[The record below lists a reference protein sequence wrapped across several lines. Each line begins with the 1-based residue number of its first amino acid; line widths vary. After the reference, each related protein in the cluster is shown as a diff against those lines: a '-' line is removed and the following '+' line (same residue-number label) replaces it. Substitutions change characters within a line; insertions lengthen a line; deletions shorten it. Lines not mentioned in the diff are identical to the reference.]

1 MRYVPRHLVSI
12 ADLDATE
19 IVRILDAGDRHWA
32 LAGEPIKKLTSLRGR
47 TVINL
52 FFEASTRTRTSFE
65 LAAKRLSAEA
75 INISSAASS
84 ISKGE
89 TLLDTAENLEAMFPD
104 VIVVRHSFGG
114 AAAMLADKVSCAVIN
129 AGDGQHE
136 HPTQA
141 LLDAATIRRMKGKPA
156 AGGVGGAAAGSAGT
170 ATGSTGM
177 TNDPRDATRGG
188 VNATEGD
195 RSSAGEGPRASLARG
210 NPGGGPALPVQRGR
224 ESPLS
229 IDGLEVAIVGDIAHS
244 RVARSNILCLAKL
257 GARIRLVAPLTLIP
271 RGIELIGG
279 DLTRERVRVVHRLE
293 DGLDGVDVV
302 MMLRIQHERTAGEAP
317 RFPNTRELSRMFG
330 LSERTLGFAKP
341 DAIVMHPGPI
351 NRGVELAPQVA
362 DGPRAVIL
370 QQVSWGVAIRMAVL
384 ERAVLGFEGEAPD
397 KSTDRSTD
405 RAGDRSVTA

>member
-1 MRYVPRHLVSI
+1 MRLRDRRLRLTIPSCVADRRRAIWGGVPRHLVSI

-19 IVRILDAGDRHWA
+19 IVRILDRGDRYFD
-32 LAGEPIKKLTSLRGR
+32 LVNEPIKKLTLLRGR

-52 FFEASTRTRTSFE
+52 FFENSTRTRTSFE
-65 LAAKRLSAEA
+65 IAAKRLSAEA
-75 INISSAASS
+75 INISASGSS

-89 TLLDTAENLEAMFPD
+89 TLLDTADNLEAMYPD

-114 AAAMLADKVSCAVIN
+114 AAAMLANHVACAVVN

-141 LLDAATIRRMKGKPA
+141 LLDAATIRRIKGRSAP
-156 AGGVGGAAAGSAGT
+156 GAPGKS
-170 ATGSTGM
+170 
-177 TNDPRDATRGG
+177 
-188 VNATEGD
+188 GD
-195 RSSAGEGPRASLARG
+195 RSNEKANER
-210 NPGGGPALPVQRGR
+210 
-224 ESPLS
+224 S
-229 IDGLEVAIVGDIAHS
+229 IDRSIEGLEVAIVGDIAHS

-293 DGLDGVDVV
+293 EGLDGVDVV
-302 MMLRIQHERTAGEAP
+302 MMLRIQHERTSGEAP
-317 RFPNTRELSRMFG
+317 RFPNTRELSRTFG

-351 NRGVELAPQVA
+351 NRGVELAPQIA

-384 ERAVLGFEGEAPD
+384 ERAVLGFEGDGPERTSD
-397 KSTDRSTD
+397 RTTERTTDRTTERTSDRTPD
-405 RAGDRSVTA
+405 RAGDRSVPA

>member
-1 MRYVPRHLVSI
+1 MS
-12 ADLDATE
+12 
-19 IVRILDAGDRHWA
+19 
-32 LAGEPIKKLTSLRGR
+32 
-47 TVINL
+47 
-52 FFEASTRTRTSFE
+52 
-65 LAAKRLSAEA
+65 
-75 INISSAASS
+75 
-84 ISKGE
+84 
-89 TLLDTAENLEAMFPD
+89 PD

-114 AAAMLADKVSCAVIN
+114 AAAMLAGHVSCAVIN

-156 AGGVGGAAAGSAGT
+156 GSAGGAAGGS
-170 ATGSTGM
+170 
-177 TNDPRDATRGG
+177 
-188 VNATEGD
+188 
-195 RSSAGEGPRASLARG
+195 
-210 NPGGGPALPVQRGR
+210 PGG
-224 ESPLS
+224 S
-229 IDGLEVAIVGDIAHS
+229 IEGLEVAIVGDIAHS

-257 GARIRLVAPLTLIP
+257 GVRIRLVAPLTLIP

-279 DLTRERVRVVHRLE
+279 DVTRERVRIVTRLE

-302 MMLRIQHERTAGEAP
+302 MMLRIQHERFEGEAP
-317 RFPNTRELSRMFG
+317 RFPNTRELSRTFG

-384 ERAVLGFEGEAPD
+384 ERAVIGFDGATSSDGATGPE
-397 KSTDRSTD
+397 
-405 RAGDRSVTA
+405 RASDRSVAA

>member
-1 MRYVPRHLVSI
+1 VPRHLVSI
-12 ADLDATE
+12 ADLDAAE
-19 IVRILDAGDRHWA
+19 IVRILDHGDRYTA
-32 LAGEPIKKLTSLRGR
+32 LASEPIKKLTSLRGR

-65 LAAKRLSAEA
+65 IAAKRLSAEA
-75 INISSAASS
+75 INISSSASS

-89 TLLDTAENLEAMFPD
+89 TLIDTAENLEAMSPD

-114 AAAMLADKVSCAVIN
+114 AAAMLAGHVSCAVIN

-141 LLDAATIRRMKGKPA
+141 LLDAATIRRIKGKPA
-156 AGGVGGAAAGSAGT
+156 AGG
-170 ATGSTGM
+170 
-177 TNDPRDATRGG
+177 
-188 VNATEGD
+188 
-195 RSSAGEGPRASLARG
+195 GP
-210 NPGGGPALPVQRGR
+210 P
-224 ESPLS
+224 S
-229 IDGLEVAIVGDIAHS
+229 IEGLEVAIVGDIAHS
-244 RVARSNILCLAKL
+244 RVARSNVLCLAKL

-279 DLTRERVRVVHRLE
+279 DVTRERVRLVTRLE

-302 MMLRIQHERTAGEAP
+302 MMLRIQHERVGSEAP
-317 RFPNTRELSRMFG
+317 RFPNTRELSRTFG

-362 DGPRAVIL
+362 DSPRAVIL

-384 ERAVLGFEGEAPD
+384 ERAVIGFDEQA
-397 KSTDRSTD
+397 S
-405 RAGDRSVTA
+405 AA

>member
-1 MRYVPRHLVSI
+1 MRFWYTTYVPRHLVSI
-12 ADLDATE
+12 ADLDAAE
-19 IVRILDAGDRHWA
+19 IVRILDHGDRYWA
-32 LAGEPIKKLTSLRGR
+32 LAQEPIKKLTSLRGR

-65 LAAKRLSAEA
+65 IAAKRLSAEA
-75 INISSAASS
+75 INISSSASS

-89 TLLDTAENLEAMFPD
+89 TLIDTAENLEAMSPD
-104 VIVVRHSFGG
+104 VIVLRHSFGG
-114 AAAMLADKVSCAVIN
+114 AAAMLANHVSCAVIN

-141 LLDAATIRRMKGKPA
+141 LLDAATIRRMKGRPL
-156 AGGVGGAAAGSAGT
+156 AGAP
-170 ATGSTGM
+170 ST
-177 TNDPRDATRGG
+177 
-188 VNATEGD
+188 
-195 RSSAGEGPRASLARG
+195 SSAGAS
-210 NPGGGPALPVQRGR
+210 V
-224 ESPLS
+224 PLT

-257 GARIRLVAPLTLIP
+257 GARIRLVAPLTLVP

-279 DLTRERVRVVHRLE
+279 DITRERVRVVNRLE

-302 MMLRIQHERTAGEAP
+302 MMLRIQHERAGGEAP
-317 RFPNTRELSRMFG
+317 RFPNTRELSRTFG

-362 DGPRAVIL
+362 DSPRAVIL

-384 ERAVLGFEGEAPD
+384 ERAVIGGGG
-397 KSTDRSTD
+397 KSDSVD
-405 RAGDRSVTA
+405 AAGTSAAGAGSPAGAGRSVTA

>member
-1 MRYVPRHLVSI
+1 MRCVPRHLVSI

-19 IVRILDAGDRHWA
+19 IVRILDHGDRYWA
-32 LAGEPIKKLTSLRGR
+32 LAHEPVKKLTSLRGR

-52 FFEASTRTRTSFE
+52 FFENSTRTRTSFE

-75 INISSAASS
+75 INISSSGAS

-89 TLLDTAENLEAMFPD
+89 TLLDTADNLEAMSPD

-114 AAAMLADKVSCAVIN
+114 AAAMLAGHVSCAVIN

-156 AGGVGGAAAGSAGT
+156 GAAGAAGGPPGGAAGGTSGGSL
-170 ATGSTGM
+170 
-177 TNDPRDATRGG
+177 
-188 VNATEGD
+188 E
-195 RSSAGEGPRASLARG
+195 
-210 NPGGGPALPVQRGR
+210 
-224 ESPLS
+224 
-229 IDGLEVAIVGDIAHS
+229 GLEVAIVGDIAHS

-257 GARIRLVAPLTLIP
+257 GVRIRLVAPLTLIP

-279 DLTRERVRVVHRLE
+279 DVTRERVRIVTRLE

-302 MMLRIQHERTAGEAP
+302 MMLRIQHERFEGEAP
-317 RFPNTRELSRMFG
+317 RFPNTRELSRTFG

-384 ERAVLGFEGEAPD
+384 ERAVIGFGGSDARPEGVA
-397 KSTDRSTD
+397 
-405 RAGDRSVTA
+405 A

>member
-1 MRYVPRHLVSI
+1 MREVPRHLVSI
-12 ADLDATE
+12 ADLDAAE
-19 IVRILDAGDRHWA
+19 IVRILDHGDRYWA
-32 LAGEPIKKLTSLRGR
+32 LANEPVKKLTSLRGR

-52 FFEASTRTRTSFE
+52 FFESSTRTRTSFE
-65 LAAKRLSAEA
+65 IAAKRLSAEA
-75 INISSAASS
+75 INISSTGSS

-89 TLLDTAENLEAMFPD
+89 TLLDTADNLLAMHPD

-114 AAAMLADKVSCAVIN
+114 AAAMLASHVSCAVIN

-141 LLDAATIRRMKGKPA
+141 LLDAATIRRMKGRLAP
-156 AGGVGGAAAGSAGT
+156 
-170 ATGSTGM
+170 
-177 TNDPRDATRGG
+177 
-188 VNATEGD
+188 
-195 RSSAGEGPRASLARG
+195 GEASPSLH
-210 NPGGGPALPVQRGR
+210 
-224 ESPLS
+224 
-229 IDGLEVAIVGDIAHS
+229 GLEVAIVGDIAHS
-244 RVARSNILCLAKL
+244 RVARSNVLCLAKL

-279 DLTRERVRVVHRLE
+279 EVTRERVRVVTRLE

-302 MMLRIQHERTAGEAP
+302 MMLRIQHERFDGEAP
-317 RFPNTRELSRMFG
+317 RFPNTRELSRTFG

-384 ERAVLGFEGEAPD
+384 ERAVLGDACDGAGHDGRDPD
-397 KSTDRSTD
+397 AASRS
-405 RAGDRSVTA
+405 AVA

>member
-1 MRYVPRHLVSI
+1 MRSVPRHLVSI
-12 ADLDATE
+12 ADLEAAE
-19 IVRILDAGDRHWA
+19 ITRILDHGDRYWA
-32 LAGEPIKKLTSLRGR
+32 LASEPVKKLTSLRGR

-52 FFEASTRTRTSFE
+52 FLENSTRTRTSFE
-65 LAAKRLSAEA
+65 IAAKRLSAEA
-75 INISSAASS
+75 INISSSGSS

-89 TLLDTAENLEAMFPD
+89 TLLDTADNLEAMHPD

-114 AAAMLADKVSCAVIN
+114 AAAMLQSHVRCAVVN

-141 LLDAATIRRMKGKPA
+141 LLDAATIRRAKGTA
-156 AGGVGGAAAGSAGT
+156 ATAGG
-170 ATGSTGM
+170 
-177 TNDPRDATRGG
+177 PR
-188 VNATEGD
+188 
-195 RSSAGEGPRASLARG
+195 
-210 NPGGGPALPVQRGR
+210 
-224 ESPLS
+224 S
-229 IDGLEVAIVGDIAHS
+229 IAGLEVAIVGDIAHS

-257 GARIRLVAPLTLIP
+257 GARVRLVAPLTLIP
-271 RGIELIGG
+271 RGIEQIGG
-279 DLTRERVRVVHRLE
+279 EVTRERVRVVTRLE

-302 MMLRIQHERTAGEAP
+302 MMLRIQHERAAGEAP
-317 RFPNTRELSRMFG
+317 RFPNTRELSRTFG

-384 ERAVLGFEGEAPD
+384 ERAVFGDAPPEAAAE
-397 KSTDRSTD
+397 RG
-405 RAGDRSVTA
+405 AA

>member
-1 MRYVPRHLVSI
+1 MRSVPRHLVSI
-12 ADLDATE
+12 ADLDAAE
-19 IVRILDAGDRHWA
+19 IVRILDHGDRYWA
-32 LAGEPIKKLTSLRGR
+32 LAQEPIKKLTSLRGR

-52 FFEASTRTRTSFE
+52 FFENSTRTRTSFE

-75 INISSAASS
+75 INISSSGAS

-89 TLLDTAENLEAMFPD
+89 TLLDTADNLEAMSPD

-114 AAAMLADKVSCAVIN
+114 AAAMLAGHVSCAVIN

-156 AGGVGGAAAGSAGT
+156 GAGAAGAGAGGSGS
-170 ATGSTGM
+170 
-177 TNDPRDATRGG
+177 
-188 VNATEGD
+188 
-195 RSSAGEGPRASLARG
+195 L
-210 NPGGGPALPVQRGR
+210 
-224 ESPLS
+224 
-229 IDGLEVAIVGDIAHS
+229 DGLEVAIVGDIAHS

-279 DLTRERVRVVHRLE
+279 DVTRERVRVVTRLE

-302 MMLRIQHERTAGEAP
+302 MMLRIQHERFEGEAP
-317 RFPNTRELSRMFG
+317 RFPNTRELSRTFG

-384 ERAVLGFEGEAPD
+384 ERAVIGFDG
-397 KSTDRSTD
+397 S
-405 RAGDRSVTA
+405 AGSAERSVAA